1 MIKNTLNISALFSSL
16 EKTSSD
22 LVQLISSVDSS
33 TINRIPSKDTWSA
46 AQVVAHITKSNKA
59 IAQSLDMPGKDV
71 ERDPAER
78 TGELKKMFLNYD
90 TKFKSPE
97 FILPSEDG
105 YQKEILIEDLKKSIG
120 QLMGAGN
127 TVNLSQ
133 IISLPA
139 FGEITKYE
147 LMHFVLYHTQR
158 HIHQL
163 EKILESIEKRNL

>member
-1 MIKNTLNISALFSSL
+1 MIKNTLNTSTLFSSL
-16 EKTSSD
+16 ENTSSG
-22 LVQLISSVDSS
+22 LLQLISSADSS
-33 TINRIPSKDTWSA
+33 TINMIPFKDSWSA

-59 IAQSLDMPGKDV
+59 IAQSLDMSGKDV
-71 ERDPAER
+71 VRDPAER

-97 FILPSEDG
+97 FILPNQNS
-105 YQKEILIEDLKKSIG
+105 YQKEELIEDLKKSIG
-120 QLMGAGN
+120 QFIAAGN
-127 TVNLSQ
+127 AVNLSQ

-147 LMHFVLYHTQR
+147 LLHFVVYHTQR

-163 EKILESIEKRNL
+163 EKILESIEKRN

>member
-1 MIKNTLNISALFSSL
+1 MIKNTLNTSTLFSSL
-16 EKTSSD
+16 ENTSSR
-22 LVQLISSVDSS
+22 LLQLISSADSS
-33 TINRIPSKDTWSA
+33 TINMIPFKDSWSA

-59 IAQSLDMPGKDV
+59 ITQSLDMQGKDV

-97 FILPSEDG
+97 FILPNQDS
-105 YQKEILIEDLKKSIG
+105 YQKEELIEDLKKSIG
-120 QLMGAGN
+120 QLIAAGN
-127 TVNLSQ
+127 AVNLSQ

-147 LMHFVLYHTQR
+147 LLHFVVYHTQR

-163 EKILESIEKRNL
+163 EKILESIDKRN

>member
-1 MIKNTLNISALFSSL
+1 MIKNTLNTSTLFSSL
-16 EKTSSD
+16 ENTSSR
-22 LVQLISSVDSS
+22 LLQLISSADSS
-33 TINRIPSKDTWSA
+33 TINMIPFKDSWSA

-97 FILPSEDG
+97 FILPNQDS
-105 YQKEILIEDLKKSIG
+105 YQKEALIEDLKKSIG
-120 QLMGAGN
+120 QFIAAGN
-127 TVNLSQ
+127 AVNLSQ

-147 LMHFVLYHTQR
+147 LLHFVVYHTQR

-163 EKILESIEKRNL
+163 EKILESIDKRN

>member
-1 MIKNTLNISALFSSL
+1 MIKNTLNTSTLFSSL
-16 EKTSSD
+16 EKTLSD
-22 LVQLISSVDSS
+22 LLQLISSTDSS
-33 TINRIPSKDTWSA
+33 TINMIPFKDSWSA
-46 AQVVAHITKSNKA
+46 AQVVAHITKSDKA

-97 FILPSEDG
+97 FILPNQDG
-105 YQKEILIEDLKKSIG
+105 YKKEILIEDLQKSIG
-120 QLMGAGN
+120 QLIAVGN
-127 TVNLSQ
+127 TVKLSQ

-147 LMHFVLYHTQR
+147 LLHFVVYHTQR

-163 EKILESIEKRNL
+163 EKILERIEKRN

>member
-1 MIKNTLNISALFSSL
+1 MIKNTLNTSTLFSSL
-16 EKTSSD
+16 ENTSSD
-22 LVQLISSVDSS
+22 LLKLISSADSS
-33 TINRIPSKDTWSA
+33 TINMIPFKDSWSA

-59 IAQSLDMPGKDV
+59 ITQSLDMPGKDV

-97 FILPSEDG
+97 FILPNQDS
-105 YQKEILIEDLKKSIG
+105 YQKEVLIEDLQKSIS
-120 QLMGAGN
+120 QLIAAGN
-127 TVNLSQ
+127 AANLSQ

-147 LMHFVLYHTQR
+147 LLHFVVYHTQR

-163 EKILESIEKRNL
+163 EKILESIDKRN